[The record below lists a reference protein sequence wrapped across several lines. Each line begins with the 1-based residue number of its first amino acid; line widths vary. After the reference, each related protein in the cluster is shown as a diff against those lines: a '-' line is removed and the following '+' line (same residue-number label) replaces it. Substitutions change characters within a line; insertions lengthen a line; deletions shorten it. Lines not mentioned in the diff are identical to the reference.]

1 MKSHYWKMHCVKSI
15 QMQSFF
21 WSVFSCIRIRKNSVS
36 GHFSRS
42 GAAWK
47 WGICISL
54 LIRWYLFKNYLSD
67 STHRKSYSP
76 SSDLLI
82 GVPQG
87 SILGPLLFNVCI
99 YNLFFFTEDET
110 LTSHTDLLLLSLTE
124 LMYSQFLNGSRYS
137 RMDQVKF
144 MEEKL

>member
-1 MKSHYWKMHCVKSI
+1 M
-15 QMQSFF
+15 
-21 WSVFSCIRIRKNSVS
+21 N
-36 GHFSRS
+36 
-42 GAAWK
+42 
-47 WGICISL
+47 
-54 LIRWYLFKNYLSD
+54 
-67 STHRKSYSP
+67 KSYSP
-76 SSDLLI
+76 FSDLLI

-87 SILGPLLFNVCI
+87 SILGSLLFNVCI

-144 MEEKL
+144 VEEKL